1 MDAYSQDELDR
12 LATTARQFL
21 GEVVWILMGFGRGL
35 QNRFAS
41 GLSGCGR
48 ALKAYGVIALRRMP
62 KLSARQ
68 ARLR

>member
-1 MDAYSQDELDR
+1 
-12 LATTARQFL
+12 
-21 GEVVWILMGFGRGL
+21 MGFGRGL